1 MTMRDA
7 RGRVVVVDD
16 AEALAREAAEEV
28 ERRSNAAIASRGRFT
43 VALSGGS
50 TPRRLYALLA
60 DPAERFRATISW
72 SRVHLFWSDER
83 HVPPEDPQSN
93 YRMVREEL
101 ISRVPIPEANVHR
114 VEAEL
119 PDAAEAAARYDA
131 EVASFF
137 ALSPGEFPR
146 FDLML
151 LGIGPEGHTASLFPG
166 TKALEVRDKRV
177 VANWVPKLNAF
188 RITMTPPVFA
198 RAAAVIFLISGEDK
212 APILRAVFDPQ
223 GPADT
228 LPCQHIRP
236 ESGDLIWLV
245 DRPAAAGIPAS

>member
-1 MTMRDA
+1 MTEA
-7 RGRVVVVDD
+7 PGRVVVVDGAD
-16 AEALAREAAEEV
+16 ALAREAAEEF
-28 ERRSNAAIASRGRFT
+28 EHRSNAAVASRSQFT

-60 DPAERFRATISW
+60 DPAAPFRGAIEW
-72 SRVHLFWSDER
+72 SRVHLFWGDER

-93 YRMVREEL
+93 YRMASEEL
-101 ISRVPIPEANVHR
+101 LSRVPIPEANVHR

-131 EVASFF
+131 ELARFF

-166 TKALEVRDKRV
+166 TRALDVLDRRV
-177 VANWVPKLNAF
+177 VENWVPKLNAF
-188 RITMTPPVFA
+188 RITMTLPVFA
-198 RAAAVIFLISGEDK
+198 RAAAVLFLVAGEDK
-212 APILRAVFDPQ
+212 APILRVVFDPKA
-223 GPADT
+223 PAEA
-228 LPCQHIRP
+228 LPCQRIRP
-236 ESGDLIWLV
+236 ESGELIWLV
-245 DRPAAAGIPAS
+245 DRPAAAGLPEP